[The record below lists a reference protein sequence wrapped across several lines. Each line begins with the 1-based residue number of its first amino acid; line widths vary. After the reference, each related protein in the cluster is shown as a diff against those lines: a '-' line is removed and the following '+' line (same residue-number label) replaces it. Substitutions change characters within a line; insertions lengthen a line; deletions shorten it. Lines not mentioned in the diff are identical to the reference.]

1 MLSTLSCHFSHFV
14 FELQWFERK
23 VPADS
28 DEELTITKFKAH
40 AAYKKK
46 NYQQAAS
53 LYKACAKLLPSNAN
67 LVLREVGESRAR
79 CLLKLGRLEDCEQ
92 LLLSLLG
99 EKGNPQDSS
108 LKALLSDIYMAQGK
122 LDEAATCLRQ
132 CLTLHPEYSQ
142 YWVKIADVFENLASS
157 VKCFI
162 RHCSRNDCKE
172 AEAFTDVWYFV
183 NVLKKCYFTGNNV
196 ENNDKRHL
204 EKKSQVNL
212 YDYKWHELFGFT
224 WERFNRDIK
233 SILLTEGI
241 PEEIIPA
248 VDSSYFEIRLEPTSL
263 SSYLNGEDFQESFSF
278 PNNSISFNKL
288 VSQMEPAELQQL
300 IFTHF
305 FSWYHIMM
313 LSHCLALGKAWQLL
327 RKTVQYSKG
336 FAKEVEQR
344 SLLEIKERLA
354 TITGCQEITDWLIKV
369 SEASSPAGKV

>member
-1 MLSTLSCHFSHFV
+1 M
-14 FELQWFERK
+14 
-23 VPADS
+23 
-28 DEELTITKFKAH
+28 
-40 AAYKKK
+40 
-46 NYQQAAS
+46 
-53 LYKACAKLLPSNAN
+53 
-67 LVLREVGESRAR
+67 
-79 CLLKLGRLEDCEQ
+79 
-92 LLLSLLG
+92 
-99 EKGNPQDSS
+99 
-108 LKALLSDIYMAQGK
+108 
-122 LDEAATCLRQ
+122 RQ

-313 LSHCLALGKAWQLL
+313 LSHCLALGKAW
-327 RKTVQYSKG
+327 
-336 FAKEVEQR
+336 
-344 SLLEIKERLA
+344 
-354 TITGCQEITDWLIKV
+354 
-369 SEASSPAGKV
+369 